1 MAPGVIARL
10 VSSFEDQFATTVKAY
25 TPLIFSNRIL
35 NDKYCIRMQ
44 IVLFTTR
51 IEIPRTS
58 DVSLPFVALRNLKK
72 FKKKKKKLRKF
83 KKRKRNLRKKH
94 VTRGINTSKIY
105 LTLHRNLQKKK
116 KKFSFTDESATKI
129 KRIMITYIYMYKE

>member
-35 NDKYCIRMQ
+35 KYCIRMQ

-58 DVSLPFVALRNLKK
+58 DVSLPLVALRNLKK

-105 LTLHRNLQKKK
+105 LILHRNLQKKK
-116 KKFSFTDESATKI
+116 KKFSFIDESATKI
-129 KRIMITYIYMYKE
+129 KRIMITYIYI